1 MMKTLRSDH
10 SKNNLITI
18 VLLLLLIMGPVA
30 QSYAQARPIGG
41 QVTASDTKETLP
53 GATILVKGTTKGT
66 STDIDGKFT
75 LNVAAEDA
83 VLVIS
88 FIGYETQEI
97 TIGSQ
102 SIFTIALEP
111 SKVMLSELV
120 VIGYGTVRKSDLTGS
135 VGSVKAK
142 ELTKVTSL
150 NPEQSLQGK
159 VAGVQV
165 TSTSGAPGA
174 TPSVRIRGV
183 GTFNNSSPIYVVDG
197 VILENISFLN
207 TADIESMEIL
217 KDASA
222 TAIYGS
228 RGANGVI
235 LITTKTG
242 TIGEE
247 KTNFSYSG
255 EYSIQNLSKKIDLLD
270 GKEFATIA
278 NEIPG
283 DPNYNNIDAVPNT
296 DWQDLVFNPAPIN
309 NHQLSA
315 WGSSKKTQYY
325 IGIGYFNQKGI
336 VDKSGYE
343 RITLKFNN
351 TYNLTNHFKFGNNI
365 TISPYKQQNS
375 PDVTFQAYRAWPT
388 LEPYRADGSFA
399 GVPGVGNPLA
409 SIEYNNSFNKGL
421 RAVGNLFLEATFLD
435 AFTAKSSFG
444 IDAGYNKNENFSPA
458 YTVLYYDGTES
469 MQKHTKSSLSKGTSE
484 NLTWLWENTLNYNK
498 IIGKHSINAL
508 AGYTMQN
515 TTSEY
520 MNASGENI
528 IRDGEDFWYLQYNNL
543 FGSGI
548 NGNFGNGV
556 DINQYYSMLS
566 YLFRANYTFDNKY
579 ILTATFRR
587 DGSSKFAKENRY
599 SNFPSFAAGWNV
611 SEEDFMKS
619 VSAINK
625 LKVRASWGKIGNE
638 KIAYSN
644 RFSLT
649 QNLMAVFGQGDIQYP
664 AVSYAKSGNP
674 DLVWETT
681 TQTDI
686 GIEIGLLN
694 DRLTGEFDYY
704 HRITDDILVDLSTP
718 GFLGNGQGQK
728 ITYNAGKV
736 LNSGLEANINWRDK
750 IGELGYSVG
759 LLASTIKNEVLSIGG
774 NAGIDSLLYGGN
786 VYGYVTQSREG
797 LPIGSFWGYKT
808 DGIFQSQ
815 DELDAYPHTSD
826 AQVGDLRR
834 VDVNGDDII
843 NGDDRTNLGSPIPKM
858 IFGLNVELTYHSF
871 DFSFSLQG
879 QTGNKIFNGKEVV
892 RPDAYNFEQHV
903 MDRWTGPGTSNTE
916 PRATFGGYNYIP
928 SDKFVQD
935 GSFMRLRSLVI
946 GYSLPQAFND
956 KIHMQQCRVYVK
968 GNNIYTL
975 TKFTGYTPEIGSNDV
990 LSNGID
996 TGIYPIT
1003 AIYSFGINL
1012 TF

>member
-1 MMKTLRSDH
+1 
-10 SKNNLITI
+10 
-18 VLLLLLIMGPVA
+18 
-30 QSYAQARPIGG
+30 
-41 QVTASDTKETLP
+41 
-53 GATILVKGTTKGT
+53 
-66 STDIDGKFT
+66 
-75 LNVAAEDA
+75 
-83 VLVIS
+83 
-88 FIGYETQEI
+88 
-97 TIGSQ
+97 
-102 SIFTIALEP
+102 
-111 SKVMLSELV
+111 
-120 VIGYGTVRKSDLTGS
+120 
-135 VGSVKAK
+135 
-142 ELTKVTSL
+142 
-150 NPEQSLQGK
+150 
-159 VAGVQV
+159 
-165 TSTSGAPGA
+165 
-174 TPSVRIRGV
+174 
-183 GTFNNSSPIYVVDG
+183 
-197 VILENISFLN
+197 
-207 TADIESMEIL
+207 
-217 KDASA
+217 
-222 TAIYGS
+222 
-228 RGANGVI
+228 
-235 LITTKTG
+235 
-242 TIGEE
+242 
-247 KTNFSYSG
+247 
-255 EYSIQNLSKKIDLLD
+255 
-270 GKEFATIA
+270 
-278 NEIPG
+278 
-283 DPNYNNIDAVPNT
+283 
-296 DWQDLVFNPAPIN
+296 
-309 NHQLSA
+309 
-315 WGSSKKTQYY
+315 
-325 IGIGYFNQKGI
+325 
-336 VDKSGYE
+336 
-343 RITLKFNN
+343 
-351 TYNLTNHFKFGNNI
+351 
-365 TISPYKQQNS
+365 
-375 PDVTFQAYRAWPT
+375 
-388 LEPYRADGSFA
+388 
-399 GVPGVGNPLA
+399 
-409 SIEYNNSFNKGL
+409 
-421 RAVGNLFLEATFLD
+421 
-435 AFTAKSSFG
+435 
-444 IDAGYNKNENFSPA
+444 
-458 YTVLYYDGTES
+458 
-469 MQKHTKSSLSKGTSE
+469 
-484 NLTWLWENTLNYNK
+484 
-498 IIGKHSINAL
+498 
-508 AGYTMQN
+508 
-515 TTSEY
+515 
-520 MNASGENI
+520 
-528 IRDGEDFWYLQYNNL
+528 
-543 FGSGI
+543 
-548 NGNFGNGV
+548 
-556 DINQYYSMLS
+556 
-566 YLFRANYTFDNKY
+566 
-579 ILTATFRR
+579 
-587 DGSSKFAKENRY
+587 
-599 SNFPSFAAGWNV
+599 
-611 SEEDFMKS
+611 MKS

-928 SDKFVQD
+928 SDKYVQD

-946 GYSLPQAFND
+946 GYSLPMALSE

>member
-1 MMKTLRSDH
+1 
-10 SKNNLITI
+10 
-18 VLLLLLIMGPVA
+18 MGPVA

-928 SDKFVQD
+928 SDKYVQD

-946 GYSLPQAFND
+946 GYSLPMALSE

>member
-1 MMKTLRSDH
+1 
-10 SKNNLITI
+10 
-18 VLLLLLIMGPVA
+18 MGPVA

-75 LNVAAEDA
+75 LIVAAEDA

-409 SIEYNNSFNKGL
+409 SIEYTNSFNKGL

-458 YTVLYYDGTES
+458 YTVFYYDGTES

-528 IRDGEDFWYLQYNNL
+528 IRDGEDFWYLQYSNI
-543 FGSGI
+543 FGSDVSGS
-548 NGNFGNGV
+548 FSNGV
-556 DINQYYSMLS
+556 TPDQYYSILS
-566 YLFRANYTFDNKY
+566 YLFRANYTYDKKY

-587 DGSSKFAKENRY
+587 DGSSKFALENRY
-599 SNFPSFAAGWNV
+599 SNFPSLAAGWNV

-826 AQVGDLRR
+826 AQIGDLRR

-928 SDKFVQD
+928 SDKYVQD
-935 GSFMRLRSLVI
+935 GSFLRLRSLVI
-946 GYSLPQAFND
+946 GYSLPMALSE

>member
-1 MMKTLRSDH
+1 
-10 SKNNLITI
+10 
-18 VLLLLLIMGPVA
+18 MGPVA

-587 DGSSKFAKENRY
+587 DGSSKFAVENRY

-928 SDKFVQD
+928 SDKYVQD

-946 GYSLPQAFND
+946 GYSLPMALSE

>member
-928 SDKFVQD
+928 SDKYVQD

-946 GYSLPQAFND
+946 GYSLPMALSE

>member
-1 MMKTLRSDH
+1 MMKTILQIRSNA
-10 SKNNLITI
+10 SIRVMALM
-18 VLLLLLIMGPVA
+18 LLLTMVFVLPAAA
-30 QSYAQARPIGG
+30 QVRTITGR
-41 QVTASDTKETLP
+41 VTASDTKETLP
-53 GATILVKGTTKGT
+53 GATVVVKGTTNGT
-66 STDIDGKFT
+66 ATDLDGNFT
-75 LNVAAEDA
+75 MQLNPQDVI
-83 VLVIS
+83 LVIS
-88 FIGYETQEI
+88 FVGYDPREI
-97 TIGSQ
+97 TIGNQ
-102 SIFTIALEP
+102 SIFNVALEP
-111 SKVMLSELV
+111 GKIMLSELV

-150 NPEQSLQGK
+150 NAEQSLQGK
-159 VAGVQV
+159 AAGVQV

-197 VILENISFLN
+197 VILDNISFLN

-235 LITTKTG
+235 LITTKSG

-255 EYSIQNLSKKIDLLD
+255 EYSIQNLAKKIDLLNGRD
-270 GKEFATIA
+270 FATIA

-283 DPNYNNIDAVPNT
+283 DPSYNNVDAVPNT
-296 DWQDLVFNPAPIN
+296 DWQDLIFNPAPIN
-309 NHQLSA
+309 NHQVSA
-315 WGSSKKTQYY
+315 WGSTKKTQYY

-336 VDKSGYE
+336 VDKSGFE
-343 RITLKFNN
+343 RVTLKFNN
-351 TYNLTNHFKFGNNI
+351 AYNLTDHLKFGNNI
-365 TISPYKQQNS
+365 TISPYKQQNA
-375 PDVTFQAYRAWPT
+375 PGVTFQVYRAWPT
-388 LEPYRADGSFA
+388 LEPYRADGTFA

-409 SIEYNNSFNKGL
+409 DIEYTNSSNKGL
-421 RAVGNLFLEATFLD
+421 RAVGNLFAEVTFLD
-435 AFTAKSSFG
+435 GFTAKSSFG
-444 IDAGYNKNENFSPA
+444 IDAGYNKSQNFSPA

-469 MQKHTKSSLSKGTSE
+469 LQKKSKSSLSKGTSE
-484 NLTWLWENTLNYNK
+484 NLTWLWENTLNYSK
-498 IIGKHSINAL
+498 VFDKHSINTV

-520 MNASGENI
+520 TNAFGENI
-528 IRDGEDFWYLQYNNL
+528 IRNGEDFWYLQYNNIT
-543 FGSGI
+543 GSDVSGS
-548 NGNFGNGV
+548 FGNGV

-611 SEEDFMKS
+611 SQESFMKGI
-619 VSAINK
+619 SAVNK

-649 QNLMAVFGQGDIQYP
+649 QNLIAVFGQGDIQYP

-686 GIEIGLLN
+686 GLEVGLLN

-704 HRITDDILVDLSTP
+704 HRITDDILVELSTP
-718 GFLGNGQGQK
+718 GFLGNGQGQR

-750 IGELGYSVG
+750 IGEIGYSVG
-759 LLASTIKNEVLSIGG
+759 ILASTIKNEVLSVGG
-774 NAGIDSLLYGGN
+774 NSGIDSLLYGGN
-786 VYGYVTQSREG
+786 VYGFVTQSRAG

-815 DELDAYPHTSD
+815 TELDAYPHTSD
-826 AQVGDLRR
+826 AGIGDLRR
-834 VDVNGDDII
+834 VDVNGDGVI
-843 NGDDRTNLGSPIPKM
+843 NGNDRTEIGSPIPKV
-858 IFGLNVELTYHSF
+858 IFGFNAELTYKAF
-871 DFSFSLQG
+871 DFSFNLQG
-879 QTGNKIFNGKEVV
+879 QAGNKIFNGKEIV

-903 MDRWTGPGTSNTE
+903 MDRWTGEGSSDTE

-928 SDKFVQD
+928 SDKYIQN
-935 GSFMRLRSLVI
+935 GSFIRLRSLML
-946 GYSLPQAFND
+946 GYTLPND
-956 KIHMQQCRVYVK
+956 MSKRIHMQQCRLFVK

-990 LSNGID
+990 LSSGID
-996 TGIYPIT
+996 TGIYPIS
-1003 AIYSFGINL
+1003 AIYSFGVNL

>member
-1 MMKTLRSDH
+1 LLKT
-10 SKNNLITI
+10 T
-18 VLLLLLIMGPVA
+18 VFG
-30 QSYAQARPIGG
+30 QARSISGT
-41 QVTASDTKETLP
+41 VSDELTKETLP
-53 GATILVKGTTKGT
+53 GATVVIKGTTKGA
-66 STDIDGKFT
+66 STDINGKFT
-75 LNVAAEDA
+75 LEVGPND
-83 VLVIS
+83 VLLAITFV
-88 FIGYETQEI
+88 GYEPKEVSL
-97 TIGSQ
+97 GSANNYP
-102 SIFTIALEP
+102 IFLTS

-120 VIGYGTVRKSDLTGS
+120 VIGYGTVRKSDLTGA

-150 NPEQSLQGK
+150 SPEQSLQGK

-197 VILENISFLN
+197 VILDNISFLN
-207 TADIESMEIL
+207 TADIASMEIL

-222 TAIYGS
+222 TAMYGS

-235 LITTKTG
+235 LITTKSG

-255 EYSIQNLSKKIDLLD
+255 EYSIQNLAKKIDLLNGRD
-270 GKEFATIA
+270 FATIA

-283 DPNYNNIDAVPNT
+283 DPSYNNVDAVPNT

-309 NHQLSA
+309 SHQLSA
-315 WGSSKKTQYY
+315 WGSTKKTQYY

-351 TYNLTNHFKFGNNI
+351 TYNLTNHLKFGNNI
-365 TISPYKQQNS
+365 TIAPYKQQNE
-375 PDVTFQAYRAWPT
+375 PGVTFQVYRAWPT
-388 LEPYRADGSFA
+388 LEAYRADGSFA

-421 RAVGNLFLEATFLD
+421 RGVGNLFLEATFLD
-435 AFTAKSSFG
+435 GFTAKSSLG
-444 IDAGYNKNENFSPA
+444 IDAGYNKSESFSPIYA
-458 YTVLYYDGTES
+458 VLYYDGNKS
-469 MQKHTKSSLSKGTSE
+469 MQEHTKSSLSKGTSE
-484 NLTWLWENTLNYNK
+484 NLTWLWENTLNYTK
-498 IIGKHSINAL
+498 IIGKHSINAV

-515 TTSEY
+515 TSSEN

-543 FGSGI
+543 FGSDI
-548 NGNFGNGV
+548 NGNFSNGV
-556 DINQYYSMLS
+556 DPFLNYSMLS
-566 YLFRANYTFDNKY
+566 YLFRANYTFSEKY

-587 DGSSKFAKENRY
+587 DGSSKFALENRY
-599 SNFPSFAAGWNV
+599 SNFPSLAAGWNI
-611 SEEDFMKS
+611 SKEAFMKDFTK
-619 VSAINK
+619 VNK

-649 QNLMAVFGQGDIQYP
+649 KNLMAVFGQGDIKYP
-664 AVSYAKSGNP
+664 GVSYDKSGNP

-686 GIEIGLLN
+686 GLEIGMLN

-704 HRITDDILVDLSTP
+704 HRFTDDILIDLSTP
-718 GFLGNGQGQK
+718 GYLGNGQDQK
-728 ITYNAGKV
+728 IFYNAGQV
-736 LNSGLEANINWRDK
+736 LNSGFEANINWRDK

-759 LLASTIKNEVLSIGG
+759 VLASTIKNEVKSIGG
-774 NAGIDSLLYGGN
+774 NSGIDSLLFGGGN
-786 VYGYVTQSREG
+786 FYGNVTQSREG

-826 AQVGDLRR
+826 AKIGDLRR
-834 VDVNGDDII
+834 VDVNGDSII
-843 NGDDRTNLGSPIPKM
+843 NGSDRTEIGSPIPKV
-858 IFGLNVELTYHSF
+858 IFGLNVELTYHNF
-871 DFSFSLQG
+871 DFSFNLQG
-879 QTGNKIFNGKEVV
+879 QAGNKIFNGKEAI

-903 MDRWTGPGTSNTE
+903 MDRWTGPGTSNVE

-928 SDKFVQD
+928 SDKFIQD
-935 GSFMRLRSLVI
+935 GSFVRLRSLVV
-946 GYSLPQAFND
+946 GYTLSEALS
-956 KIHMQQCRVYVK
+956 KKMHVQQCRLYVK
-968 GNNIYTL
+968 GNNLYTM
-975 TKFTGYTPEIGSNDV
+975 TKFTGYTPEIGSENV

-1003 AIYSFGINL
+1003 AVYSFGINL

>member
-409 SIEYNNSFNKGL
+409 SIEYTNSFNKGL

-548 NGNFGNGV
+548 NGNFSNGV
-556 DINQYYSMLS
+556 DNNQYYSMLS

-587 DGSSKFAKENRY
+587 DGSSKFAVENRY

-619 VSAINK
+619 VSVINK
-625 LKVRASWGKIGNE
+625 LKVRASWGMIGNE

-674 DLVWETT
+674 DLVWEAT

-928 SDKFVQD
+928 SDKYVQD
-935 GSFMRLRSLVI
+935 GSFLRLRSLVI
-946 GYSLPQAFND
+946 GYSLPMALSE

>member
-10 SKNNLITI
+10 SKTAFRALAF
-18 VLLLLLIMGPVA
+18 LLLLYFGSVIQTFA
-30 QSYAQARPIGG
+30 QSRPITGLI
-41 QVTASDTKETLP
+41 TAADTKETLP
-53 GATILVKGTTKGT
+53 GATIAIKGSTRGT
-66 STDIDGKFT
+66 STDIDGKFSLAVNPT
-75 LNVAAEDA
+75 DA
-83 VLVIS
+83 ILTIS
-88 FIGYETQEI
+88 FVGYETQEVA
-97 TIGSQ
+97 IGTQ
-102 SIFTIALEP
+102 SIFNIALEP

-150 NPEQSLQGK
+150 NAEQSLQGK

-235 LITTKTG
+235 LITTKSG

-255 EYSIQNLSKKIDLLD
+255 EYSIQNLAKQIDLLD

-296 DWQDLVFNPAPIN
+296 DWQDLIFNPAPIN

-365 TISPYKQQNS
+365 TISPYSQQNA
-375 PDVTFQAYRAWPT
+375 PGVTFQVYRAWPT

-409 SIEYNNSFNKGL
+409 DIEYNNSFNKGL
-421 RAVGNLFLEATFLD
+421 RAVGNLFVEAMFLD
-435 AFTAKSSFG
+435 GFTAKSSFG

-469 MQKHTKSSLSKGTSE
+469 LQKHTKSSLSKGTSE

-498 IIGKHSINAL
+498 IIEKHSISAL

-520 MNASGENI
+520 INASGENI
-528 IRDGEDFWYLQYNNL
+528 IRDGEDFWYLKYNNL

-587 DGSSKFAKENRY
+587 DGSSKFTKENRY

-611 SEEDFMKS
+611 SQEEFMKS
-619 VSAINK
+619 IPAINK
-625 LKVRASWGKIGNE
+625 LKLRASWGKIGNE

-704 HRITDDILVDLSTP
+704 HRITDDILVELSTP
-718 GFLGNGQGQK
+718 GFLGNGQGQR
-728 ITYNAGKV
+728 ITYNAGEV
-736 LNSGLEANINWRDK
+736 LNSGFEANINWRDN
-750 IGELGYSVG
+750 IGDLGYSVG
-759 LLASTIKNEVLSIGG
+759 FLASTIKNEVLSVGG
-774 NAGIDSLLYGGN
+774 NSGIDSLLYGGN

-834 VDVNGDDII
+834 VDVNGDNVID
-843 NGDDRTNLGSPIPKM
+843 GDDRTDLGSPIPKM
-858 IFGLNVELTYHSF
+858 IFGLNVELTYKSF
-871 DFSFSLQG
+871 DFSFGLQG

-935 GSFMRLRSLVI
+935 GSFLRLRSLVI
-946 GYSLPQAFND
+946 GYSLPQALND

-975 TKFTGYTPEIGSNDV
+975 SKFTGYTPEIGSNDV

-996 TGIYPIT
+996 TGIYPIS